1 MGSES
6 AEELIINLMFTIFY
20 IWVIFFLIKY
30 VDFILFKFGI
40 LYDRIILFP

>member
-20 IWVIFFLIKY
+20 IGIIFFLIKY
-30 VDFILFKFGI
+30 INFILLNFWV